1 VSYKVTEKLS
11 VDASYSHIF
20 VQKAP
25 IRLVPG
31 NPQYVDP
38 FFFTGETKPT
48 VDIVSLAVKYRWD
61 NPQVAIPAQAV
72 VTKY

>member
-1 VSYKVTEKLS
+1 
-11 VDASYSHIF
+11 
-20 VQKAP
+20 
-25 IRLVPG
+25 VPG